1 MKIIYIHQYFHTPD
15 VPGSIR
21 SYEMARR
28 FVEWG
33 HEVDLITAD
42 RLAPAGSR
50 GWRVSVEAGIRV
62 HWLPVPYSNT
72 MSAPERVRAFSTFA
86 YGAAQ
91 KAASIK
97 ADLVFATSTPLTIAL
112 PAVWAAKR
120 QGIPMVF
127 EIRDLW
133 PELPIAMGVIKGRP
147 AIAAAERLERF
158 AYRNAAHVVALSPG
172 MKDGVVRTG
181 YPAERVHVVPNSSDV
196 ALFDVPASAG
206 RAYRAENA
214 WLGEGPLVVYIGT
227 LGQINGVSYL
237 AELASRVRAE
247 APEVRFAVIGGGFEE
262 AKIRARA
269 QELGV
274 LGETFFMPGK
284 VPKNQ
289 VPVILSAATMASSLF
304 IDVREMWDNSA
315 NKFFDGLAAGRPLM
329 INYGGW
335 QADILRE
342 SGAGIVLDPHDLDAA
357 KDALLGALR
366 DEAWLASAAGAA
378 RKLAHERFSR
388 DILAKKLMGVLEQ
401 AYTES
406 RR

>member
-1 MKIIYIHQYFHTPD
+1 MRIIYIHQYFHTPA

-28 FVEWG
+28 FVERG

-42 RLAPAGSR
+42 RNAPENS
-50 GWRVSVEAGIRV
+50 GWRESVEAGIRV

-72 MSAPERVRAFSTFA
+72 MSARERIAAFFKFA

-112 PAVWAAKR
+112 PAVWTSKR
-120 QGIPMVF
+120 QKIPMVF

-133 PELPIAMGVIKGRP
+133 PELPIAMGAIKGRP

-181 YPAERVHVVPNSSDV
+181 YPANRVHVIPNSSDI
-196 ALFDVPASAG
+196 ALFDVPAAAG
-206 RAYRAENA
+206 EAYRAENA
-214 WLGEGPLVVYIGT
+214 WLGNRPLIVYIGT

-237 AELASRVRAE
+237 AELAAQVRAE
-247 APEVRFAVIGGGFEE
+247 APEVRFAVIGGGQEE

-269 QELGV
+269 QELGI
-274 LGETFFMPGK
+274 LNETFFMPGK

-289 VPVILSAATMASSLF
+289 VPTILSAATMASSLF
-304 IDVREMWDNSA
+304 IDLKEMWDNSA
-315 NKFFDGLAAGRPLM
+315 NKFFDGLAAGKPIM

-342 SGAGIVLDPHDLDAA
+342 TGAGIVLDPHDMNAA
-357 KDALLGALR
+357 KDALLKVLR
-366 DEAWLASAAGAA
+366 DEAWLKDAGHRAH
-378 RKLAHERFSR
+378 KLAKERFAR
-388 DILAKKLMGVLEQ
+388 DVLAADLIAVLEQ

>member
-1 MKIIYIHQYFHTPD
+1 MKIIYIHQYFHTPS

-21 SYEMARR
+21 SHEMARR

-42 RLAPAGSR
+42 RNAPPDG
-50 GWRVSVEAGIRV
+50 GWRRSVEAGIRV

-72 MSAPERVRAFSTFA
+72 MSVSERIRAFFKFA

-91 KAASIK
+91 KASSLK
-97 ADLVFATSTPLTIAL
+97 ADVIFATSTPLTIAL
-112 PAVWAAKR
+112 PAVWASKR
-120 QGIPMVF
+120 QRIPMVF

-133 PELPIAMGVIKGRP
+133 PELPIAMGALKGRP
-147 AIAAAERLERF
+147 AIAAAEWLERF

-181 YPAERVHVVPNSSDV
+181 YPAERVHVIPNSSDI

-206 RAYRAENA
+206 EAYRAQNA
-214 WLGEGPLVVYIGT
+214 WLGDRPLVVYIGT
-227 LGQINGVSYL
+227 LGPINGVSYL
-237 AELASRVRAE
+237 AELAAKVRAE
-247 APEVRFAVIGGGFEE
+247 APEVRFAVIGGGYEE
-262 AKIRARA
+262 QKIRARA

-274 LGETFFMPGK
+274 LDETFFMPGK

-304 IDVREMWDNSA
+304 IDLREMWDNSA
-315 NKFFDGLAAGRPLM
+315 NKFFDGLAAGRPVM

-342 SGAGIVLDPHDLDAA
+342 TGAGIVVDPHDLDAA
-357 KDALLGALR
+357 KDALLKVLR
-366 DEAWLASAAGAA
+366 DAAWLKDAGQRAH
-378 RKLAHERFSR
+378 KLAKERFAR
-388 DILAKKLMGVLEQ
+388 DVLAKKLVGVLEQ
-401 AYTES
+401 AYTE
-406 RR
+406 RRR